1 MKDVIAQFQVNKA
14 NMNLRSVGGVKPKP
28 QTGQKPSINEQA
40 GTGNDTFKL
49 PRKPKSDNQEG
60 TGNPATPEAAQPFK
74 VALKPVAKPHGATGV
89 AARNAVNQKSA
100 TAGDK
105 PVTSHND
112 ETLETTP
119 KASTSI
125 ANKSKMFETQKQPE
139 VVTPSTPTV
148 GVGAACM
155 KPKFPANS
163 NSPKSPVVPKP
174 QTKPAPT
181 NDAAQKLNGTTAS
194 SANKW
199 KKVESKPD
207 ELKPTDQRPDA
218 KKEFP
223 FRKGVQEETKTAD
236 DAETNDKV
244 GGTDFAT
251 VRPVKTTTK
260 TSIPPTSNTLPK
272 PPKLTVASK
281 VTKATTE
288 QEPETE
294 GDDQP
299 KIPPKPSGKTEQPK
313 IPAKTTEDSVQPKI
327 PPRSSDKAEQPK
339 IPARTTEDIDQPKIP
354 LRREQKKPEES
365 AADKTAPKAPPPVNR
380 KAEENKPKKAPD
392 VIDQNANKVGG
403 KSAESLLRNMGRPL
417 PKPAEKQYR
426 LLPVPKQKGKPPR
439 KMAKPPVVD
448 LSKYA
453 TYATPKSVQPVVS
466 QISVDAYEDG
476 DDLYEDCD
484 NMEVVTRQSSR
495 ISEYTE
501 EEEAK
506 TEKTA
511 KLKPTTT
518 NTDNYGKMFNAPSV
532 DEYDD
537 DEIYQEID

>member
-14 NMNLRSVGGVKPKP
+14 NMNLRSVGGGKPKP

-60 TGNPATPEAAQPFK
+60 TGNSAAPEATQPFK
-74 VALKPVAKPHGATGV
+74 VALKPVAKPPGV
-89 AARNAVNQKSA
+89 AARNSVNQKLA

-148 GVGAACM
+148 GVGT

-181 NDAAQKLNGTTAS
+181 NDTAQKPNGTTAS

-207 ELKPTDQRPDA
+207 ELKPTDQKPDV

-223 FRKGVQEETKTAD
+223 HRKGVQDEAKTAD
-236 DAETNDKV
+236 DAETDDKV
-244 GGTDFAT
+244 ESTNFAT

-260 TSIPPTSNTLPK
+260 PSIPATSNTLPK

-281 VTKATTE
+281 VTKATK
-288 QEPETE
+288 EPESE
-294 GDDQP
+294 DDDQP
-299 KIPPKPSGKTEQPK
+299 KIPPKPSGKAEQPK

-339 IPARTTEDIDQPKIP
+339 IPARTAEDIDQPKIP

-380 KAEENKPKKAPD
+380 KAEENKPKKVPD
-392 VIDQNANKVGG
+392 VQDQNANKVGG
-403 KSAESLLRNMGRPL
+403 KIAESLLRNMGRPL

-501 EEEAK
+501 EDEAK
-506 TEKTA
+506 IEKTA